1 MRRSLLSLSIL
12 AGLLT
17 GCGGGSSDSAVETLP
32 SGTEPPTSNPT
43 TVVKSGVI
51 TGFGSVYIDG
61 KRYTTNTT
69 TITVNGNAGA
79 AIDAL
84 KVGMKIQL
92 TSDDDDDEN
101 SNDASATSI
110 TYDSDVGGI
119 IQSIDRSAGQ
129 IQIAGVTMV
138 YDDLT
143 HFIGT
148 SVTTLNV
155 GDRIEASGY
164 AMADGS
170 FYATYVELE
179 NDLPESEPQHITGV
193 ISELETTAQTF
204 FIGSMQADYS
214 QAVPEGELAN
224 ALQVKL
230 EGVITNNVFV
240 ASELEVRNSRFEEQD
255 DIAEAEVEGVITA
268 VDAAAQTLEI
278 YGQTY
283 AYNNATQF
291 EYGAAENL
299 APGVVVELNLAFNN
313 GEQTV
318 TKIEFKQLSVTD
330 GKLKGMITALDN
342 EAGSFTV
349 NNTVFYVNTQTRF
362 EDDNDQ
368 YIALNS
374 LQLNDLVEVVYQVEA
389 GQNIV
394 LRLERE
400 DDNEYY
406 EESEVEG
413 YLTAFT
419 ENSVTLSGLTIAM
432 SVDAV
437 YLLDDRRVTL
447 AEFIAALV
455 NGVILEVRGNYDANG
470 SFTANKFELEL
481 EDDNSDDDSDGG
493 SDDGSDDNSDDNDDG
508 QDNDGATT
516 GTYLE
521 IEGRVSAVG
530 ADNRFT
536 VNGYEVDISGASE
549 LELNGRRVS
558 AAEFMAAISAGT
570 IVEVEGSLNEAGVLL
585 AREAEIETSD
595 DNGESDD
602 D

>member
-17 GCGGGSSDSAVETLP
+17 GCGGGSSDSTVETLP
-32 SGTEPPTSNPT
+32 SGTEPPTANPT

-204 FIGSMQADYS
+204 FIGSMQVDYS

>member
-1 MRRSLLSLSIL
+1 
-12 AGLLT
+12 
-17 GCGGGSSDSAVETLP
+17 
-32 SGTEPPTSNPT
+32 
-43 TVVKSGVI
+43 
-51 TGFGSVYIDG
+51 
-61 KRYTTNTT
+61 
-69 TITVNGNAGA
+69 
-79 AIDAL
+79 
-84 KVGMKIQL
+84 
-92 TSDDDDDEN
+92 
-101 SNDASATSI
+101 
-110 TYDSDVGGI
+110 
-119 IQSIDRSAGQ
+119 
-129 IQIAGVTMV
+129 
-138 YDDLT
+138 
-143 HFIGT
+143 
-148 SVTTLNV
+148 
-155 GDRIEASGY
+155 
-164 AMADGS
+164 
-170 FYATYVELE
+170 
-179 NDLPESEPQHITGV
+179 
-193 ISELETTAQTF
+193 
-204 FIGSMQADYS
+204 
-214 QAVPEGELAN
+214 
-224 ALQVKL
+224 
-230 EGVITNNVFV
+230 
-240 ASELEVRNSRFEEQD
+240 QD

>member
-1 MRRSLLSLSIL
+1 M
-12 AGLLT
+12 
-17 GCGGGSSDSAVETLP
+17 
-32 SGTEPPTSNPT
+32 
-43 TVVKSGVI
+43 
-51 TGFGSVYIDG
+51 
-61 KRYTTNTT
+61 
-69 TITVNGNAGA
+69 
-79 AIDAL
+79 
-84 KVGMKIQL
+84 
-92 TSDDDDDEN
+92 
-101 SNDASATSI
+101 
-110 TYDSDVGGI
+110 
-119 IQSIDRSAGQ
+119 
-129 IQIAGVTMV
+129 
-138 YDDLT
+138 
-143 HFIGT
+143 
-148 SVTTLNV
+148 
-155 GDRIEASGY
+155 
-164 AMADGS
+164 
-170 FYATYVELE
+170 
-179 NDLPESEPQHITGV
+179 
-193 ISELETTAQTF
+193 
-204 FIGSMQADYS
+204 
-214 QAVPEGELAN
+214 
-224 ALQVKL
+224 
-230 EGVITNNVFV
+230 
-240 ASELEVRNSRFEEQD
+240 
-255 DIAEAEVEGVITA
+255 EGVITA

-455 NGVILEVRGNYDANG
+455 NGVKLEVRGNYDANG
-470 SFTANKFELEL
+470 SFIANKFELERQGGDS
-481 EDDNSDDDSDGG
+481 EDGDDDNSDDG
-493 SDDGSDDNSDDNDDG
+493 SDDNDDG
-508 QDNDGATT
+508 QDNHDTT
-516 GTYLE
+516 TDTYVE
-521 IEGRVSAVG
+521 IEGRISAVS

-536 VNGYEVDISGASE
+536 VNGYEVDISAASE
-549 LELNGRRVS
+549 LELNERRVS
-558 AAEFMAAISAGT
+558 AAEFMAAISVGT
-570 IVEVEGSLNEAGVLL
+570 IVEVEGSLNEVGVLL

-595 DNGESDD
+595 DNSESDD